1 MSDEPVSGVSDRVV
15 VITGASRG
23 IGRTLATVFA
33 RRGARLALMARNV
46 DALAELRAALA
57 SDDALTVPSDVT
69 DERSLT
75 DGFGRVIDRFGQI
88 DSVVVNAGVSPVARR
103 AHHLSI
109 EDWRYVLDVNLT
121 GGFLTARA
129 AYPHLA
135 ASGRGRLVFTTSAMA
150 EAPRRGLSAYAA
162 SKAGLEGLVR
172 ALAADWAGDSILVN
186 AVAPG
191 FFDVGLGA
199 AFQSSDKLRVQ
210 VQSRTPLAR
219 LGASD
224 ELADAFTLLAGDG
237 SSYMTGQVLALNGG
251 YGLG

>member
-1 MSDEPVSGVSDRVV
+1 MSDEPATGVADRVV
-15 VITGASRG
+15 VITGASKG
-23 IGRTLATVFA
+23 IGRTLATAFVQ
-33 RRGARLALMARNV
+33 RGARLALMARSV
-46 DALAELRAALA
+46 DALAELGQALG
-57 SDDALTVPSDVT
+57 SDDVLTVPSDVT
-69 DERSLT
+69 EERSLADAFDRIT
-75 DGFGRVIDRFGQI
+75 DRFGQI

-103 AHHLSI
+103 AHNLSI
-109 EDWRYVLDVNLT
+109 HDWQYVLDVNLT

-135 ASGRGRLVFTTSAMA
+135 ASGRGRLVFTTSVMA
-150 EAPRRGLSAYAA
+150 DAPRRGLSAYAA

-186 AVAPG
+186 AVALG

-199 AFQSSDKLRVQ
+199 AFQSSDRLRGQ

-219 LGASD
+219 LGAPD

>member
-1 MSDEPVSGVSDRVV
+1 MSDEPAGGVSDRVV

-23 IGRTLATVFA
+23 VGRTLATVFA
-33 RRGARLALMARNV
+33 RQGARLALIARNV
-46 DALAELRAALA
+46 EALAEL
-57 SDDALTVPSDVT
+57 DDALGPDEVLTVPGDVT
-69 DERSLT
+69 DEHSLA
-75 DGFGRVIDRFGQI
+75 DGFGRVTDRFGQI

-103 AHHLSI
+103 AQNLSV
-109 EDWRYVLDVNLT
+109 EDWRHVLDVNLT

-135 ASGRGRLVFTTSAMA
+135 ASGRGRLVFTTSVMA
-150 EAPRRGLSAYAA
+150 ETPRRGLSAYAA

-199 AFQSSDKLRVQ
+199 AFQSSDKLRDQ
-210 VQSRTPLAR
+210 VESRTPLAR
-219 LGASD
+219 LGAAE
-224 ELADAFTLLAGDG
+224 ELADAFTFLAGDG